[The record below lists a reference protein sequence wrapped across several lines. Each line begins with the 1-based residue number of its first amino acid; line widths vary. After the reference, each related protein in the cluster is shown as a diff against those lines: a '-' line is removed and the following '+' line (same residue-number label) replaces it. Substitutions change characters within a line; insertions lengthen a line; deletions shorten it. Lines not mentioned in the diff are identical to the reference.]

1 MMQYEEALRCF
12 QNALG
17 IDPQIPVAFRDEEEL
32 ERFIREGGSEAFIRQ
47 EEQRKE
53 KEQSEIDTTRL
64 WQIQNE
70 AKLQRAREEARI
82 RHDEE
87 EAKARVR
94 RQEESQRMTFN
105 DNL

>member
-53 KEQSEIDTTRL
+53 KEQSEIV
-64 WQIQNE
+64 
-70 AKLQRAREEARI
+70 
-82 RHDEE
+82 
-87 EAKARVR
+87 AKAMKEI
-94 RQEESQRMTFN
+94 QKLPN
-105 DNL
+105 